1 MPEQIDPFASVGTS
15 SVFFQ
20 IVLGRNTPKE
30 ISEATKTKPSSVVE
44 HLNKLVEM
52 GILRQAEREGKFQPY
67 EVDWSRFVRV
77 LLEHT
82 YTPQSQEAALKA
94 GIEAEAVR
102 EEQKRLKSAMEELAK
117 SREFELLVSGYFRKL
132 AGQMEAGLYPRRTI
146 WGAIYCFEESLGSL
160 EETQDPRMKGVVDL
174 LRVWNHC
181 LQRFR
186 RFGPAACLNE
196 ALREAEKWESR

>member
-1 MPEQIDPFASVGTS
+1 LPEQIDPFASVGTS

-52 GILRQAEREGKFQPY
+52 GILRQAKREGKFQPY
-67 EVDWSRFVRV
+67 EVDWSRFVRA

-94 GIEAEAVR
+94 GMEVEAVR
-102 EEQKRLKSAMEELAK
+102 EEQKRLEAAMEELAK
-117 SREFELLVSGYFRKL
+117 SREFELLVSGYFRRL
-132 AGQMEAGLYPRRTI
+132 AEQMEAGLYPRRTI

-160 EETQDPRMKGVVDL
+160 EETQDPRLKPVVDL

-186 RFGPAACLNE
+186 RFGPAACLNQS
-196 ALREAEKWESR
+196 LREAEKWESG

>member
-1 MPEQIDPFASVGTS
+1 LPEQIDPFASVGTS

-30 ISEATKTKPSSVVE
+30 ISEATNTKPSSVVE

-52 GILRQAEREGKFQPY
+52 GILRQAEKKGKFQPY
-67 EVDWSRFVRV
+67 EVDWSRFVRA

-82 YTPQSQEAALKA
+82 YTPKSQEAALKA

-102 EEQKRLKSAMEELAK
+102 EEQKRLESVVGELAK
-117 SREFELLVSGYFRKL
+117 SKEFELLVSGYFRRL
-132 AGQMEAGLYPRRTI
+132 AEQMEAGLYPRRTI